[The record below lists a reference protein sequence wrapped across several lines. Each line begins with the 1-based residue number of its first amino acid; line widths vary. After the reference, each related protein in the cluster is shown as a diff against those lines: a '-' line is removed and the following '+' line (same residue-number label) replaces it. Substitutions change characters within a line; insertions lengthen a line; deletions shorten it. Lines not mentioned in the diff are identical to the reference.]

1 MKKYQNKTPP
11 QTEKSIQD
19 TNGGNFSVQTKDFT
33 KRTTSGAT
41 DVNQTQGLSESEKLE
56 NLEKECDG
64 MKNTCIIMKRVLALF
79 GVLICMLSFV
89 ACDKATGSEDPI
101 ISGTITRIDEDKIYD
116 LTEEEVKI
124 IADIIENGTW
134 NTEGI
139 AECAN
144 DCKLIIDERTYYYHS
159 ECGTLNDKEKNQ
171 NLPVT
176 AEEKESINVILD
188 QYITL
193 GLE

>member
-1 MKKYQNKTPP
+1 MSEIDKEVLGE
-11 QTEKSIQD
+11 TE
-19 TNGGNFSVQTKDFT
+19 
-33 KRTTSGAT
+33 
-41 DVNQTQGLSESEKLE
+41 QTQQAIVESV
-56 NLEKECDG
+56 
-64 MKNTCIIMKRVLALF
+64 R
-79 GVLICMLSFV
+79 
-89 ACDKATGSEDPI
+89 
-101 ISGTITRIDEDKIYD
+101 GTITRIDEDKIYD

-134 NTEGI
+134 NTEGT

-159 ECGTLNDKEKNQ
+159 ECGTFNDKEDNQ

-176 AEEKESINVILD
+176 AEEKESINVILA

-193 GLE
+193 WFRVEECAIYKGEEVIDQLEIADARSEDPDDCLKVQLWIIR

>member
-1 MKKYQNKTPP
+1 
-11 QTEKSIQD
+11 
-19 TNGGNFSVQTKDFT
+19 
-33 KRTTSGAT
+33 
-41 DVNQTQGLSESEKLE
+41 
-56 NLEKECDG
+56 
-64 MKNTCIIMKRVLALF
+64 MKRVLGLF

-89 ACDKATGSEDPI
+89 ACDKATGSEAPVTNGI
-101 ISGTITRIDEDKIYD
+101 ITRTEEDKTYD

-134 NTEGI
+134 NTEGT

-159 ECGTLNDKEKNQ
+159 ECGTFNDKENNQ

-176 AEEKESINVILD
+176 AEEKGSINAILA

>member
-1 MKKYQNKTPP
+1 
-11 QTEKSIQD
+11 
-19 TNGGNFSVQTKDFT
+19 
-33 KRTTSGAT
+33 
-41 DVNQTQGLSESEKLE
+41 
-56 NLEKECDG
+56 
-64 MKNTCIIMKRVLALF
+64 MKRVLVLL
-79 GVLICMLSFV
+79 GVLICMSSFV
-89 ACDKATGSEDPI
+89 ACDRATGSEAPVT
-101 ISGTITRIDEDKIYD
+101 SGIITRTEEDKIYD

-134 NTEGI
+134 NTEGT

-159 ECGTLNDKEKNQ
+159 ECGTFNDKENNQ

-176 AEEKESINVILD
+176 AEEKESINAILA

>member
-1 MKKYQNKTPP
+1 M
-11 QTEKSIQD
+11 EFFASAVD
-19 TNGGNFSVQTKDFT
+19 TLKVLVMAIGCGL
-33 KRTTSGAT
+33 GAWGI
-41 DVNQTQGLSESEKLE
+41 VNLLE
-56 NLEKECDG
+56 GYGADNPASK
-64 MKNTCIIMKRVLALF
+64 V
-79 GVLICMLSFV
+79 
-89 ACDKATGSEDPI
+89 TGSEAPVT
-101 ISGTITRIDEDKIYD
+101 SGIITRTEEDKIYD

-134 NTEGI
+134 NTEGT

-159 ECGTLNDKEKNQ
+159 ECGTFNDKENNQ

-176 AEEKESINVILD
+176 AEEKESINAILA

>member
-1 MKKYQNKTPP
+1 
-11 QTEKSIQD
+11 
-19 TNGGNFSVQTKDFT
+19 
-33 KRTTSGAT
+33 
-41 DVNQTQGLSESEKLE
+41 
-56 NLEKECDG
+56 
-64 MKNTCIIMKRVLALF
+64 MKRVLTLF
-79 GVLICMLSFV
+79 LVLICMLSVV
-89 ACDKATGSEDPI
+89 ACDKATGSGEPVRDGDVSDISEIDKNVSSETEQTQQANVESI
-101 ISGTITRIDEDKIYD
+101 IGTISHIDEDKICD

-124 IADIIENGTW
+124 IADIIGNGTW
-134 NTEGI
+134 NTEGT

-159 ECGTLNDKEKNQ
+159 ECGTFNDKENNQ

-176 AEEKESINVILD
+176 AEEKESINAILA

>member
-1 MKKYQNKTPP
+1 
-11 QTEKSIQD
+11 
-19 TNGGNFSVQTKDFT
+19 
-33 KRTTSGAT
+33 
-41 DVNQTQGLSESEKLE
+41 
-56 NLEKECDG
+56 
-64 MKNTCIIMKRVLALF
+64 MKRILALF
-79 GVLICMLSFV
+79 GVLICMLSLV
-89 ACDKATGSEDPI
+89 ACDKATGSEESVIDGEVSDMPEIDKNISGETEQTQQPI
-101 ISGTITRIDEDKIYD
+101 VESISGTVARIDEDKIYD

-134 NTEGI
+134 NTDGI

-159 ECGTLNDKEKNQ
+159 ECGTFNDKENNQ

-176 AEEKESINVILD
+176 AGEKESINVIIA

>member
-1 MKKYQNKTPP
+1 M
-11 QTEKSIQD
+11 S
-19 TNGGNFSVQTKDFT
+19 GGIS
-33 KRTTSGAT
+33 
-41 DVNQTQGLSESEKLE
+41 
-56 NLEKECDG
+56 
-64 MKNTCIIMKRVLALF
+64 MKRVLTFFL
-79 GVLICMLSFV
+79 VLICMLSLV
-89 ACDKATGSEDPI
+89 ACDKATGSEAPVT
-101 ISGTITRIDEDKIYD
+101 SGIITRTEEDKIYD

-134 NTEGI
+134 NTEGT

-159 ECGTLNDKEKNQ
+159 ECGTFNDKENNQ

-176 AEEKESINVILD
+176 AEEKESINAILA

>member
-1 MKKYQNKTPP
+1 
-11 QTEKSIQD
+11 
-19 TNGGNFSVQTKDFT
+19 
-33 KRTTSGAT
+33 
-41 DVNQTQGLSESEKLE
+41 
-56 NLEKECDG
+56 
-64 MKNTCIIMKRVLALF
+64 MKRVLVLF

-89 ACDKATGSEDPI
+89 ACDKATGSEEPVIDGEVSDMSEI
-101 ISGTITRIDEDKIYD
+101 DKNVSGETEQTQQAIVESVRGTITRIDEDKIYD

-134 NTEGI
+134 NTEGT

-144 DCKLIIDERTYYYHS
+144 DCKLVIDDRTYFYHS
-159 ECGTLNDKEKNQ
+159 ECGTFNDKENNQ
-171 NLPVT
+171 NLSVT
-176 AEEKESINVILD
+176 GEEKESINAILA

>member
-1 MKKYQNKTPP
+1 
-11 QTEKSIQD
+11 
-19 TNGGNFSVQTKDFT
+19 
-33 KRTTSGAT
+33 
-41 DVNQTQGLSESEKLE
+41 
-56 NLEKECDG
+56 
-64 MKNTCIIMKRVLALF
+64 MKRVLVLF

-89 ACDKATGSEDPI
+89 VCDKATGSEAPVT
-101 ISGTITRIDEDKIYD
+101 SGIITRTEEDKIYD

-134 NTEGI
+134 NTEGT

-159 ECGTLNDKEKNQ
+159 ECGTFNDKENNQ

-176 AEEKESINVILD
+176 AEEKESINAILA

>member
-1 MKKYQNKTPP
+1 
-11 QTEKSIQD
+11 
-19 TNGGNFSVQTKDFT
+19 
-33 KRTTSGAT
+33 
-41 DVNQTQGLSESEKLE
+41 
-56 NLEKECDG
+56 
-64 MKNTCIIMKRVLALF
+64 MKRVLVLF
-79 GVLICMLSFV
+79 GVLICMLPFV
-89 ACDKATGSEDPI
+89 ACDKATGSEAPVT
-101 ISGTITRIDEDKIYD
+101 SGIITRTEEDKIYD

-124 IADIIENGTW
+124 IADVIENGTW
-134 NTEGI
+134 NTEGT

-159 ECGTLNDKEKNQ
+159 ECGTFNDKENNQ

-176 AEEKESINVILD
+176 AEEKESINAILA

>member
-1 MKKYQNKTPP
+1 
-11 QTEKSIQD
+11 
-19 TNGGNFSVQTKDFT
+19 
-33 KRTTSGAT
+33 
-41 DVNQTQGLSESEKLE
+41 
-56 NLEKECDG
+56 
-64 MKNTCIIMKRVLALF
+64 MKRVLALF
-79 GVLICMLSFV
+79 LVLICMLSLV
-89 ACDKATGSEDPI
+89 ACDKATGSEAPVT
-101 ISGTITRIDEDKIYD
+101 SGIITRTEEDKIYD

-134 NTEGI
+134 HTEGT

-159 ECGTLNDKEKNQ
+159 ECGTFNDKENNQ

-176 AEEKESINVILD
+176 AEEKESINAILA

>member
-1 MKKYQNKTPP
+1 
-11 QTEKSIQD
+11 
-19 TNGGNFSVQTKDFT
+19 
-33 KRTTSGAT
+33 
-41 DVNQTQGLSESEKLE
+41 
-56 NLEKECDG
+56 
-64 MKNTCIIMKRVLALF
+64 MKRVLVLF

-89 ACDKATGSEDPI
+89 ACDKATGSEAPVT
-101 ISGTITRIDEDKIYD
+101 SGIITR
-116 LTEEEVKI
+116 TEEVKI

-134 NTEGI
+134 NTEGT

-159 ECGTLNDKEKNQ
+159 ECGTFNDKENNQ

-176 AEEKESINVILD
+176 AEEKESINAILA

>member
-1 MKKYQNKTPP
+1 
-11 QTEKSIQD
+11 
-19 TNGGNFSVQTKDFT
+19 
-33 KRTTSGAT
+33 
-41 DVNQTQGLSESEKLE
+41 
-56 NLEKECDG
+56 
-64 MKNTCIIMKRVLALF
+64 MKRVLVLF

-89 ACDKATGSEDPI
+89 ACHKATGSEAPVT
-101 ISGTITRIDEDKIYD
+101 SGIITRTEEDKFYD

-124 IADIIENGTW
+124 IADIIENSTW
-134 NTEGI
+134 NTEGT

-159 ECGTLNDKEKNQ
+159 ECGTFNDKENNQ

-176 AEEKESINVILD
+176 AEEKESINAILA